1 MKVAIVYNRES
12 RNVINLFGIP
22 NKETIGKLTI
32 ARVADA
38 LKKAGHRVAAIEG
51 DKDLVDRLEEF
62 MPRVI
67 KGERPGMVFN
77 VSYGIQGQARYTHV
91 PSILEMVGVPYVASG
106 PLAHSLSLDKVVTK
120 MILKQH
126 GLPTPEFAVLSAP
139 DAPPPDLPY
148 PLIVKPKNEA
158 VSFGLKVV
166 NNADELREAARVIFD
181 EYGQAVLVEQY
192 IDGREI
198 NVGLLGNS
206 PPEAF
211 PPVELIFGSDGLPIY
226 TFEDKRGT
234 SGRTIRHQCPAPIR
248 EELQK
253 RAQELA
259 VQAFEALGCYD
270 CARVDMRLD
279 ADGNLYILEANS
291 LPSLGEHGSYLV
303 GSAAVGLDFAG
314 LVKRLVE
321 VASARY
327 FGTPEPPSL
336 EGSGADPGSRVFS
349 FITQRRDNL
358 ERRLREWTET
368 SSRTSDLVGLG
379 EAQRRGER
387 LLRELKMEPVTE
399 LTDERSVWVWATLA
413 GLDGGTL
420 LIGNIDVPGEDQIPS
435 QRFRRELEWI
445 YGEGIGSSRAPLVML
460 EFALRAIRSERRL
473 RHTKIGVLLHAD
485 EDRDAR
491 YSASRIKEAASRAAR
506 VLVLRPGGVDNTVIV
521 QRRGQR
527 RYRFRVIGEPRRPGR
542 ASKQP
547 EVLRWAWG
555 RLEALSLL
563 SSHPDRVSVSALDLR
578 TETLPLHLPHRVS
591 ASILVTYPD
600 PAAADAI
607 EERMRAAMGRA
618 GPKWELERLSDR
630 PPMPSRKKSG
640 SLARALAQAASSW
653 EIPLKTGSSVR
664 PSVAGL
670 APPSVPCVCGVGPV
684 ARDIG
689 TPQEAVNRMSLIQ
702 RTLMLAQFLLDSAR
716 ERPAP

>member
-12 RNVINLFGIP
+12 QNVINLFGIP
-22 NKETIGKLTI
+22 NKERIGKLTI
-32 ARVADA
+32 ARLADA
-38 LKKAGHRVAAIEG
+38 LKKAGHRVVAIEG

-120 MILKQH
+120 MILRQH

-139 DAPPPDLPY
+139 DAPPPDLTY

-166 NNADELREAARVIFD
+166 NNPDELREAARVIFD
-181 EYGQAVLVEQY
+181 EYKQAVLVEQY

-198 NVGLLGNS
+198 NVGLLGNG

-211 PPVELIFGSDGLPIY
+211 PPVELIFDSDGLPIY
-226 TFEDKRGT
+226 TYEDKTGR
-234 SGRTIRHQCPAPIR
+234 SGRTIRHECPAPIG
-248 EELQK
+248 EKLLK
-253 RAQELA
+253 RAQESA
-259 VQAFEALGCYD
+259 VRAFEALGCYD

-279 ADGNLYILEANS
+279 AGGNLYILETNS
-291 LPSLGEHGSYLV
+291 LPSLGEHGSYLT
-303 GSAAVGLDFAG
+303 GAAAVGLDFTR

-336 EGSGADPGSRVFS
+336 EGAGADPGSRIFS
-349 FITQRRDNL
+349 FVTQRRDNL
-358 ERRLREWTET
+358 EGRLREWTQI
-368 SSRTSDLVGLG
+368 SSRTNDLVGLG
-379 EAQRRGER
+379 EAQRKAER
-387 LLRELKMEPVTE
+387 FLRELRMEPVAA
-399 LTDERSVWVWATLA
+399 LSDERFVWVWATAA
-413 GLDGGTL
+413 GLAGGTL
-420 LIGNIDVPGEDQIPS
+420 FVGNIDVPGEDAVPY
-435 QRFRRELEWI
+435 QRFRREPEWI

-460 EFALRAIRSERRL
+460 EFALRAVRSM
-473 RHTKIGVLLHAD
+473 RHLHGLKLGVLLHAD
-485 EDRDAR
+485 EGRDAR
-491 YSASRIKEAASRAAR
+491 YSASKIREAASRAAR
-506 VLVLRPGGVDNTVIV
+506 VLVLRPGGLDNTVIV
-521 QRRGQR
+521 QRRGQS
-527 RYRFRVIGEPRRPGR
+527 RYRFRVIGEPRHPGR

-555 RLEALSLL
+555 RLEELSLL
-563 SSHPDRVSVSALDLR
+563 SSKPDRVSVSVMDLR
-578 TETLPLHLPHRVS
+578 TETLPLHLPHRIS
-591 ASILVTYPD
+591 ASILVTYPEPSD
-600 PAAADAI
+600 ADAI
-607 EERMRAAMGRA
+607 EERMRAAVGRG

-630 PPMPSRKKSG
+630 PPMPTRKTSG
-640 SLARALAQAASSW
+640 SLSRALERAASSW
-653 EIPLKTGSSVR
+653 EIPYKTGSSVL

-670 APPSVPCVCGVGPV
+670 VPPNVPCLCGIGPV

-689 TPQEAVNRMSLIQ
+689 TPHEAVNRMSLIQ
-702 RTLMLAQFLLDSAR
+702 RTLMLARFLHDAAVKS
-716 ERPAP
+716 PAP